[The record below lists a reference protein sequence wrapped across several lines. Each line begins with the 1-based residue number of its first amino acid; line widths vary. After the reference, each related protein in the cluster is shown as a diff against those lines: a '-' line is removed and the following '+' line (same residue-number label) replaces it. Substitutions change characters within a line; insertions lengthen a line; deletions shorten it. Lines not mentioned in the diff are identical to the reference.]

1 MTTVKVF
8 ILAILFINIGEIIS
22 LSCYCKPAACKVL
35 TDKDC
40 PFGVGMDACH
50 CCHEC
55 KKGPGEKCGGL
66 FNLDGICGDGLVC
79 HRNKNH
85 SEDIFDLN
93 GICLSK

>member
-1 MTTVKVF
+1 
-8 ILAILFINIGEIIS
+8 
-22 LSCYCKPAACKVL
+22 
-35 TDKDC
+35 
-40 PFGVGMDACH
+40 MDACH